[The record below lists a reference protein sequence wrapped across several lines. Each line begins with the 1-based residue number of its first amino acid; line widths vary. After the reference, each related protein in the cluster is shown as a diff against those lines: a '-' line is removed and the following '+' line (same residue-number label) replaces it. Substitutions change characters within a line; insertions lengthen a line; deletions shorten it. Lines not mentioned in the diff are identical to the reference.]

1 VTCDKEIDDKRQ
13 LRYYKDVTNPNLKN
27 QKHLFIIA
35 RFIIAR
41 LRKNNIAKIRMNL

>member
-35 RFIIAR
+35 R